1 MPVSSIDIENA
12 LHIAI
17 EDEALGDEDIR
28 KDELIKIKNRF
39 NNLLDLL
46 TKEANEEPRDDG

>member
-1 MPVSSIDIENA
+1 MPVSSTDIENA

-17 EDEALGDEDIR
+17 EDEALSDEDIR
-28 KDELIKIKNRF
+28 KDELTNIQKRF

-46 TKEANEEPRDDG
+46 KQQANEEPRDDG

>member
-12 LHIAI
+12 LSIAI
-17 EDEALGDEDIR
+17 QDEACEDEDIR
-28 KDELIKIKNRF
+28 KDELTNIQKRF

-46 TKEANEEPRDDG
+46 KQQANEEPRDDD